1 MDVDNAGES
10 QESEGLGNWV
20 DSLQVT
26 GRAIV
31 PESADELLDVMD
43 ELIQSVVGPSQGGQG
58 Q

>member
-1 MDVDNAGES
+1 MEVDRTAES

-31 PESADELLDVMD
+31 PESADELLNVMD
-43 ELIQSVVGPSQGGQG
+43 ELIQSVVGPSHDGQG
-58 Q
+58 

>member
-1 MDVDNAGES
+1 MEVARTAES

-31 PESADELLDVMD
+31 PESADELLNVMD
-43 ELIQSVVGPSQGGQG
+43 ELIQSVVGPSHDGQG
-58 Q
+58 